1 MPAGGCAAAARPTW
15 LPAGTPPAADAAEEL
30 IVEIP
35 FDIRPCR
42 WDVTR

>member
-1 MPAGGCAAAARPTW
+1 MPAEGHAAPARTTW
-15 LPAGTPPAADAAEEL
+15 LPAGSPPAADSAEEL
-30 IVEIP
+30 IVEMP

>member
-1 MPAGGCAAAARPTW
+1 MPAEGHAAPARTTW
-15 LPAGTPPAADAAEEL
+15 LPAGTPPADAAEEL
-30 IVEIP
+30 IVEMP